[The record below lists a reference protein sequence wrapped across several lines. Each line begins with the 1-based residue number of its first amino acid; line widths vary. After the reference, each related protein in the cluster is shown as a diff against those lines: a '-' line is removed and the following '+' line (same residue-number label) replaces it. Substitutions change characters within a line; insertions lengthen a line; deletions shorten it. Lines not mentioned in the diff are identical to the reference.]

1 MKTLQN
7 CFLAGLLA
15 SVCLAP
21 AVSADVDRAL
31 SGRPL
36 ALTVRD
42 FATPRVVS
50 SEDHSVMVAA
60 LPRLLTNLLFSRADQ
75 N

>member
-7 CFLAGLLA
+7 FFLAGLLA

-36 ALTVRD
+36 ALMVRD
-42 FATPRVVS
+42 FATTKVVS
-50 SEDHSVMVAA
+50 SEDRSTMAAA
-60 LPRLLTNLLFSRADQ
+60 LPRLVSLLFLRADQ

>member
-1 MKTLQN
+1 MKTLRN
-7 CFLAGLLA
+7 LFLAGLLA

-21 AVSADVDRAL
+21 AVNADVTRAL

-36 ALTVRD
+36 ALMVRD
-42 FATPRVVS
+42 FATTKVVS
-50 SEDHSVMVAA
+50 SEDHSTMAAA
-60 LPRLLTNLLFSRADQ
+60 LPRLVNLLFSRADQ